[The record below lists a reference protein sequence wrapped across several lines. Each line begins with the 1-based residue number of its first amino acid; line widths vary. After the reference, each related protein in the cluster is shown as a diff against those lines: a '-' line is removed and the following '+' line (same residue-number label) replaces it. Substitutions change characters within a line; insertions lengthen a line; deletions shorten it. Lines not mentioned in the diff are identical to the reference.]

1 MKKTFLLIML
11 SILLI
16 PCFVKAEEV
25 NNNTEITEEDIT
37 ENRESNINEDSTNI
51 EDNAEDT
58 NDNENNTLNEDENTT
73 ENNTNTE
80 ENTNNQNSTDTSLI
94 PNATAGIL
102 MDATT
107 GEIIFEKN
115 KDEQVAVASMTK
127 MVAQIIILEQIEAGK
142 IKWDDIVTASAN
154 ASGMGGSQIYLTT
167 GEEMTVL
174 DMMKG
179 ISMASANDATVAM
192 AEFIAGTEVEFV
204 EMMNK
209 KVEEL
214 GLKNTHFKNCTGL
227 DEDDHYSSAYDM
239 AIIAR
244 ELLKHEKILEFSSV
258 YEDYLRED
266 TDNKFWLVNTNK
278 LVRFYEGADGLK
290 TGHTD
295 AAKYC
300 LAATAKRVD
309 LRLIAIVLGEENSQI
324 RNSET
329 MSLLDYG
336 FNNYKIEI
344 LKTTEDIVKEISLDK
359 ATSPKI
365 SLVPLNDIAILS
377 KKSDDTK
384 KYTYDI
390 KITNNNLPLK
400 IGDEVGKII
409 VKDSDN
415 KKIKEE
421 VLTVTENVDKLNFLE
436 LLGKTLTDMLV
447 GNINFV

>member
-1 MKKTFLLIML
+1 MKKVILLLML

-16 PCFVKAEEV
+16 PCYVKAEEV
-25 NNNTEITEEDIT
+25 DNKEENIAEIDESTTNE
-37 ENRESNINEDSTNI
+37 ESNNK
-51 EDNAEDT
+51 EDNTTDKE
-58 NDNENNTLNEDENTT
+58 NDTLNDENTT
-73 ENNTNTE
+73 TENTDTNK
-80 ENTNNQNSTDTSLI
+80 ENTNNDNTTDTSLI
-94 PNATAGIL
+94 PNAIAGVL

-142 IKWDDIVTASAN
+142 IKWNDIVPASAN

-167 GEEMTVL
+167 GEEMTVE

-192 AEFIAGTEVEFV
+192 AEFIAGSEVEFV
-204 EMMNK
+204 DMMNK
-209 KVEEL
+209 KVKEL
-214 GLKNTHFKNCTGL
+214 GLKNTFFKNCTGL
-227 DEDDHYSSAYDM
+227 DEEGHYSSAYDM

-278 LVRFYEGADGLK
+278 LVRFYEGTDGLK

-300 LAATAKRVD
+300 LAATAKRDD
-309 LRLIAIVLGEENSQI
+309 LRLIAIVLGEDNSQT

-344 LKTTEDIVKEISLDK
+344 LKTTDDIVKEISLDK

-365 SLVPLNDIAILS
+365 SLVPMNDIAILS
-377 KKSDDTK
+377 KKSADNK

-400 IGDEVGKII
+400 KGDEVGKII

-415 KKIKEE
+415 NKIKEE
-421 VLTVTENVDKLNFLE
+421 GLTVTENVDKLNFLE
-436 LLGKTLTDMLV
+436 LLGKTLTDMMV
-447 GNINFV
+447 GNMNFV

>member
-11 SILLI
+11 SILII
-16 PCFVKAEEV
+16 PCFVKAEETK
-25 NNNTEITEEDIT
+25 NNTEIKEENKNTNDND
-37 ENRESNINEDSTNI
+37 ESTNI
-51 EDNAEDT
+51 EDNTTDT
-58 NDNENNTLNEDENTT
+58 NDKENNTLNEDTDTT
-73 ENNTNTE
+73 ENNNVTE
-80 ENTNNQNSTDTSLI
+80 ENTNNENTTDTSLI
-94 PNATAGIL
+94 PSATAGIL
-102 MDATT
+102 MDVST

-115 KDEQVAVASMTK
+115 KDEQLAVASMTK
-127 MVAQIIILEQIEAGK
+127 MVAQIIILEQIEKGK
-142 IKWDDIVTASAN
+142 IKWDDVVTASAN

-167 GEEMTVL
+167 GEEMTVE

-209 KVEEL
+209 KVKEL

-227 DEDDHYSSAYDM
+227 DEEGHYSSAYDM

-300 LAATAKRVD
+300 LAATAKRDD
-309 LRLIAIVLGEENSQI
+309 LRLIAIVLGEKNSQT

-344 LKTTEDIVKEISLDK
+344 LKTTDDIVKEISLDK
-359 ATSPKI
+359 ATSSKI

-377 KKSDDTK
+377 KKSADTK

-415 KKIKEE
+415 KKVKEE
-421 VLTVTENVDKLNFLE
+421 ILTVTENVDKLNFLE
-436 LLGKTLTDMLV
+436 LFGKTLTDMMV
-447 GNINFV
+447 GNMNFV

>member
-1 MKKTFLLIML
+1 ML

-16 PCFVKAEEV
+16 PCLVKAEEI
-25 NNNTEITEEDIT
+25 NNNTEIQDENII
-37 ENRESNINEDSTNI
+37 ENRESNTNEESTDI
-51 EDNAEDT
+51 ENNTTDT
-58 NDNENNTLNEDENTT
+58 NDIENNTLSEDTTKNST
-73 ENNTNTE
+73 ENE
-80 ENTNNQNSTDTSLI
+80 ENTNSENNTDTSLI
-94 PNATAGIL
+94 PNATAGVL

-127 MVAQIIILEQIEAGK
+127 MVAQIIILETIEAGK
-142 IKWDDIVTASAN
+142 IKWNDKVTASAN

-167 GEEMTVL
+167 GEEMTVE

-192 AEFIAGTEVEFV
+192 AEFIAGSEVEFV

-209 KVEEL
+209 KVKEL
-214 GLKNTHFKNCTGL
+214 GLKNTFFKNCTGL
-227 DEDDHYSSAYDM
+227 DEEGHYSSAYDM
-239 AIIAR
+239 AVIAR

-300 LAATAKRVD
+300 LAATAKRDD
-309 LRLIAIVLGEENSQI
+309 LRLIAIVLGEDDSQT

-336 FNNYKIEI
+336 FNNYKIKI
-344 LKTTEDIVKEISLDK
+344 LKTTDDIVKEISLDK

-365 SLVPLNDIAILS
+365 SLVPMNDIAILS
-377 KKSDDTK
+377 KKSADNK

-390 KITNNNLPLK
+390 KITDNNLPLK
-400 IGDEVGKII
+400 KGD
-409 VKDSDN
+409 
-415 KKIKEE
+415 KEE
-421 VLTVTENVDKLNFLE
+421 GLTVTENVDKLNFLE
-436 LLGKTLTDMLV
+436 LLGKTLTDMMV
-447 GNINFV
+447 GNMNFV

>member
-11 SILLI
+11 SILII
-16 PCFVKAEEV
+16 PCFVKAEETK
-25 NNNTEITEEDIT
+25 NNTEIKEENKNTNDND
-37 ENRESNINEDSTNI
+37 ESTNI
-51 EDNAEDT
+51 EDNTTDT
-58 NDNENNTLNEDENTT
+58 NDKENNTLNEDTDTT
-73 ENNTNTE
+73 ENNNVTE
-80 ENTNNQNSTDTSLI
+80 ENTNNENTTDTSLI
-94 PNATAGIL
+94 PSATAGIL
-102 MDATT
+102 MDVSTA
-107 GEIIFEKN
+107 EIIFEKN
-115 KDEQVAVASMTK
+115 KDEQLAVASMTK
-127 MVAQIIILEQIEAGK
+127 MVAQIIILEQIEKGK
-142 IKWDDIVTASAN
+142 IKWDDVVTASAN

-167 GEEMTVL
+167 GEEMTVE

-209 KVEEL
+209 KVKEL

-227 DEDDHYSSAYDM
+227 DEEGHYSSAYDM

-300 LAATAKRVD
+300 LAATAKRDD
-309 LRLIAIVLGEENSQI
+309 LRLIAIVLGEKNSQT

-344 LKTTEDIVKEISLDK
+344 LKTTDDIVKEISLDK
-359 ATSPKI
+359 ATSSKI

-377 KKSDDTK
+377 KKSADTK

-415 KKIKEE
+415 KKVKEE
-421 VLTVTENVDKLNFLE
+421 ILTVTENVDKLNFLE
-436 LLGKTLTDMLV
+436 LFGKTLTDMMV
-447 GNINFV
+447 GNMNFV